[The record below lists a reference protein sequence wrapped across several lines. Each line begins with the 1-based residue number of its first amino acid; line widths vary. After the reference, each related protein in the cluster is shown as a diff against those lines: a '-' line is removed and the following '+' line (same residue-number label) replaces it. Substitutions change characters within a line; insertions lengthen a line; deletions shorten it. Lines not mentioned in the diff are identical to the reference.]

1 MRIRAALVLLLV
13 LVTAM
18 SVSLPSS
25 ASETKSLC
33 SKSDHLTV
41 QLPDP
46 VSRRRYEIYVSLPA
60 DYSESS
66 GKTYPLVI
74 IADGGRAFPTLSCDA
89 RALANS
95 NAIDQ
100 AVIVGLSYALGE
112 NLEDSR
118 RRDYTPVALPS
129 SGKLYGGAAAY
140 QRYLGDVV
148 LPYLQDHYRVA
159 SNRRIFWG
167 HSYGGL
173 LGARILL
180 TEPSLFQTYLLGS
193 PSFWF
198 ADEAIFDLEAGY
210 AEGHHQLNAEALLYV
225 GSLETGGYDSAHR
238 EKSRDM
244 VAGMHKFEERLR
256 SRGYSGLRISSTVIP
271 GKDHIGSARP
281 GFAWAIKKAL
291 GN

>member
-1 MRIRAALVLLLV
+1 M
-13 LVTAM
+13 
-18 SVSLPSS
+18 
-25 ASETKSLC
+25 
-33 SKSDHLTV
+33 
-41 QLPDP
+41 PDP

-148 LPYLQDHYRVA
+148 LPYLQ
-159 SNRRIFWG
+159 
-167 HSYGGL
+167 
-173 LGARILL
+173 
-180 TEPSLFQTYLLGS
+180 
-193 PSFWF
+193 
-198 ADEAIFDLEAGY
+198 
-210 AEGHHQLNAEALLYV
+210 
-225 GSLETGGYDSAHR
+225 
-238 EKSRDM
+238 
-244 VAGMHKFEERLR
+244 HKFEERLR

-281 GFAWAIKKAL
+281 GFAWAIKNAL